1 MNEIIVSDLIPSDKL
16 NSIVSNAINSLESL
30 GYKQGTIKNYQS
42 TWNNFLQFAK
52 ENSGDGLFST
62 TLTYQFLESYGIAS
76 NSDARLTFQQRHIRN
91 VMQVLTEF
99 ALHVFSAE
107 LIFQKKYNCL
117 IVCKKLYLFTSNF
130 VTNSNGVP

>member
-1 MNEIIVSDLIPSDKL
+1 MNEINVSDLTSSDKL